1 MNRFIPRRIIQVLCV
16 SGMVTIS
23 NQAMAAAF
31 QLWEQDGA
39 SIGNY
44 HAGYAAAAND
54 ASTAFYNPAG
64 IIRIKNQQA
73 VFAGIGVVSD
83 FKYVGTVRV
92 NTIGGGLTPLSA
104 TAQGGA
110 FSFIPSLHY
119 VAPVS
124 EHVGFGFSIAVPF
137 GLKTDYGFNSP
148 LRYVATTTSVQVID
162 VSPSL
167 GVLVTDKASVGF
179 GLDIQRMFAEFDL
192 VGALGTTLDT
202 TSTNK
207 ANDTAYG
214 YHLGAMYQFNEK
226 NRVGISYHSQVRHQ
240 LSGSSYFVGPLATL
254 FNGGTFSSRATSNIT
269 LPAYT
274 ALSGYFHPMEKM
286 ALMATVI
293 YTQWDVIRALSL
305 SGLSGISGLS
315 ASRNITASIPE
326 YWHNTWNF
334 SVGTDY
340 TVTDRFIVRGGIG
353 YDQTP
358 VREAYRTVHLPDN
371 DRTVVAVG
379 GHYQAS
385 KAIGVD
391 LSWSHFFINTAR
403 ILPPPQVFGAQTV
416 NTSGN
421 VSGSADVYGA
431 QITWDIA

>member
-1 MNRFIPRRIIQVLCV
+1 MNRFIPRRIVQVLCM
-16 SGMVTIS
+16 SGMVVLS
-23 NQAMAAAF
+23 NQVMASSF

-44 HAGYAAAAND
+44 HAGYAAAATD
-54 ASTAFYNPAG
+54 ASIAFYNPAG
-64 IIRIKNQQA
+64 IIRFKNQQA
-73 VFAGIGVVSD
+73 VFAGIGVVTD

-92 NTIGGGLTPLSA
+92 STIGGGLTPMPT
-104 TAQGGA
+104 TAQGGS
-110 FSFIPSLHY
+110 FSFIPALHY

-124 EHVGFGFSIAVPF
+124 ERVGFGFSVAVPF

-148 LRYVATTTSVQVID
+148 LRYVATTTSVEVID

-167 GVLVTDKASVGF
+167 GVLITDKASIGF
-179 GLDIQRMFAEFDL
+179 GFDIQRMFAEFDS
-192 VGALGTTLDT
+192 VGALGVGADT
-202 TSTNK
+202 NSTNK

-214 YHLGAMYQFNEK
+214 YHLGAMYQFNDK
-226 NRVGISYHSQVRHQ
+226 NRIGISYHSQVRHQ
-240 LSGSSYFVGPLATL
+240 LSGSSYFEGPLATL
-254 FNGGTFSSRATSNIT
+254 FNGGTISSRATSNIT

-274 ALSGYFHPMEKM
+274 ALSGYFHPSDKI
-286 ALMATVI
+286 ALMASVI
-293 YTQWDVIRALSL
+293 YTQWNVIHNLTLEGLSGV
-305 SGLSGISGLS
+305 SGLSG
-315 ASRNITASIPE
+315 SRNIVATLNE

-334 SVGTDY
+334 TVGTDY
-340 TVTDRFIVRGGIG
+340 MLTDRITLRGGVG

-371 DRTVVAVG
+371 DRTVVAMG

-403 ILPPPQVFGAQTV
+403 ILPPPEVFGAESV